1 MCTGSATIPLQLQPA
16 AATPRFKNLRA
27 AEHLHPNLKFD
38 LSWAFTANLGPTP
51 DLDPVQVMARGV
63 RAARLPGSKAPFKT
77 VTIPLRSGDP
87 GFDPTKQFH
96 IPLPGWRIDAVGD
109 HTTIGV
115 QGHSL
120 IHSFQ
125 LRVLMSAMVISATGR
140 SATRSSCSRTAGSS
154 SGCAWPAPA
163 ARGSARCGS

>member
-120 IHSFQ
+120 IHSFRNRPLGYEVKLLQDGRQ
-125 LRVLMSAMVISATGR
+125 LIRLRLAGACSAGICKMRIVKVQL
-140 SATRSSCSRTAGSS
+140 
-154 SGCAWPAPA
+154 
-163 ARGSARCGS
+163 